1 MNFSVGQGEK
11 PLAFILNSQGMKANT
26 LFFDPNG
33 QYPSLKLKDGDY
45 FPCFTTV
52 EGFNIRAFISGK
64 TGVGKSYLANL
75 ICKAIIA
82 EKKDKKVYLVSPFAE
97 DPSIDRDIK
106 DKITRIAVGKAYSL
120 DAFKNSILVFDD
132 INGLKPY
139 KRAAAFDLV
148 RDAMQNGRK
157 LGIDTIFINHT
168 MRDNDNTKHVIQ
180 ESNYFFF
187 FPNSGN
193 DAQFES
199 FEKAYLKLGTPT
211 RNKILMTENSRWVMI
226 HNAYPVFILSQ
237 HEAFFPIRKELKEQK
252 EPKRKR
258 EEEVGGK
265 KKKRYDSD

>member
-11 PLAFILNSQGMKANT
+11 PIAYILTAQGAIANT
-26 LFFDPNG
+26 LFFDQNG
-33 QYPSLKLKDGDY
+33 QYPGLKLTDGDL
-45 FPCFTTV
+45 FPCFKTL
-52 EGFNIRAFISGK
+52 EGFNNRVFISGK

-75 ICKAIIA
+75 ICKAIIK
-82 EKKDKKVYLVSPFAE
+82 EKPDRKIYLVSPFAE
-97 DPSIDRDIK
+97 DPSIDRDLK
-106 DKITRIAVGKAYSL
+106 EKITRTAVGKAYSL
-120 DAFKNSILVFDD
+120 DAFKNSIMVFDD

-139 KRAAAFDLV
+139 KRAAAFELV

-180 ESNYFFF
+180 ESNFFFF

-211 RNKILMTENSRWVMI
+211 RNKILATENSRWVMI
-226 HNAYPVFILSQ
+226 HNAYPVFILSM
-237 HEAFFPIRKELKEQK
+237 HEAYFPIRKELKEQK
-252 EPKRKR
+252 ESKRKR
-258 EEEVGGK
+258 KEPYENK
-265 KKKRYDSD
+265 KKKKYDSE